1 MAKNKKK
8 KKQKKVLSP
17 GQKRVRLVG
26 KVILLLLLLTILA
39 VGVFL
44 YMKYGREALKFR
56 EEAVRLVSQST
67 AETFRQS
74 ETSEVYDT
82 NGKLITTLKGEKDTY
97 YLTYDQIPDMAKEAM
112 ISIED
117 KKFRKHIGIDFKA
130 VLRAAK
136 EYIVNKGEITQGGST
151 ITQQL
156 SRNIFLTHEVSWERK
171 VKEIFIAM
179 EIEKKYTKDQIME
192 FYLNNIYFGSGYY
205 GIQAASKGYFSKEV
219 DELTLSQIAFLCAI
233 PNNPTLYDPF
243 DNMVNTLGRRNR
255 ILKQMEEDG
264 VIGEQQF
271 NEASNEEIEL
281 NVSKKKKQNYIET
294 YVYNSAIKALMKNQ
308 GFTFRYT
315 FGSDEEK
322 ERYQERYDD
331 VYSMCQQSL
340 YSAGYR
346 IYTSI
351 DTKKQK
357 QLQKTVDET
366 LADFKSKND
375 EGIYELQSAA
385 TCIDNETGKVVAIVG
400 GRSQKTVGY
409 TLNRAYQSYR
419 QPGSSIKPLIVYAP
433 LLERGYTPDTIVD
446 DKKTED
452 GPKNSS
458 GTYSGKITLR
468 KAVEQSK
475 NTVAWNLF
483 TELTPNVG
491 LQYLLNMNFARISEN
506 DYYPAASLGG
516 FTNGVSTVEMASAF
530 AALENDGVFREPT
543 CIVSIVDS
551 RGNEVVGNT
560 QETKVIY
567 DKNAARTMTDILTGV
582 ITNGTGRGLGIPG
595 MSSAGKT
602 GTTDDKK
609 DGWFVGY
616 TPYYTTSVWVGYDI
630 PKQLDSLAGST
641 YPGSIWNKFMVQIH
655 EGLSDPGFK
664 GYVKKEPV
672 KEPEETE
679 EPEDFSI
686 DDDLQDEPEEDI
698 PLDDDDFEDLD
709 EPLDGEEDPSENGE
723 DNTDEPDGDF
733 NYGDDDEDD
742 SEPEPEPDPE
752 PSDEP
757 EETPEPPADEPSE
770 GTDDEPVG

>member
-8 KKQKKVLSP
+8 KKQKKVLSA
-17 GQKRVRLVG
+17 GQKRLKLIV
-26 KVILLLLLLTILA
+26 KVVLLLLLLTILA
-39 VGVFL
+39 VGIFL

-56 EEAVRLVSQST
+56 EEAITLVRQST

-97 YLTYDQIPDMAKEAM
+97 YLEYDEIPDIAIEAM

-117 KKFRKHIGIDFKA
+117 KKFRKHFGVDIKA
-130 VLRAAK
+130 VIRAAK

-192 FYLNNIYFGSGYY
+192 FYLNNIYFGTGYY

-219 DELTLSQIAFLCAI
+219 DELSLSQIAFLCAI

-243 DNMVNTLGRRNR
+243 DNMENTLGRRNR
-255 ILKQMEEDG
+255 ILKQMNEDG
-264 VIGEQQF
+264 VIGDQQF
-271 NEASNEEIEL
+271 YDASHEEIEL

-294 YVYNSAIKALMKNQ
+294 YVYNCAIKALMKNQ

-315 FGSDEEK
+315 FSSDEEK

-351 DTKKQK
+351 DKKKQK
-357 QLQKTVDET
+357 ELQAAVDDT
-366 LADFKSKND
+366 LADFKSKNE

-385 TCIDNETGKVVAIVG
+385 TCIDNETGRVVAIVG
-400 GRSQKTVGY
+400 GRSQKTTGY

-419 QPGSSIKPLIVYAP
+419 QPGSSIKPLIIYTP
-433 LLERGYTPDTIVD
+433 LFERDYTPDTIVED
-446 DKKTED
+446 RKAED

-458 GTYSGKITLR
+458 GVYSGKITVR
-468 KAVEQSK
+468 TAVEQSK

-491 LQYLLNMNFARISEN
+491 LQYLLNMNFARISPN

-530 AALENDGVFREPT
+530 GTLANDGVFREPT

-551 RGNEVVGNT
+551 RGNEIVGSS
-560 QETKVIY
+560 QEKKVIY
-567 DKNAARTMTDILTGV
+567 DKEAARTMTDVLTGV
-582 ITNGTGRGLGIPG
+582 LTNGTGRGLAIPG
-595 MSSAGKT
+595 MSCAGKT

-616 TPYYTTSVWVGYDI
+616 TPYYTTSVWVGYDM
-630 PKQLDSLAGST
+630 PKQLDSLGGST
-641 YPGSIWNKFMVQIH
+641 YPGSIWNAFMVKIH

-664 GYVKKEPV
+664 AYKQKETKKEP
-672 KEPEETE
+672 EPSE
-679 EPEDFSI
+679 EPEDFEI
-686 DDDLQDEPEEDI
+686 DDNLQDEPEEDI
-698 PLDDDDFEDLD
+698 PLDDENFDDLD
-709 EPLDGEEDPSENGE
+709 DPMEGEDDPEAGGEDNPDDEYTYGDDEEEDP
-723 DNTDEPDGDF
+723 
-733 NYGDDDEDD
+733 
-742 SEPEPEPDPE
+742 EPEPEDTPTEE
-752 PSDEP
+752 PVQVPDEP
-757 EETPEPPADEPSE
+757 ADIPEE
-770 GTDDEPVG
+770 EPVG